1 MQQVGL
7 VNMHKSVAIVDRH
20 PKHSAYL
27 NAIEGWWHHLRQRI
41 DATAP
46 EEFEDR
52 DMFLRR
58 LNRTVTWMNENLQD
72 EALQACTNQK
82 VRAEAVK
89 KLLGAKCKY

>member
-1 MQQVGL
+1 
-7 VNMHKSVAIVDRH
+7 MHKSVAIVDRH
-20 PKHSAYL
+20 PKHSADL

-72 EALQACTNQK
+72 EVLQACTNQK